1 MTPIRQLTVIGMGL
15 IGSSLAQALR
25 AAGAVERVVAVGRD
39 EATPQRAVALGV
51 ADEGSTDP
59 AAAVAGADMVVIG
72 VPLGAV
78 RGVLAAIAEA
88 LPPEAVI
95 TDVGSVKGSV
105 VADARAVFGELPPRF
120 VPGHP
125 VAGTERSG
133 VEAGFAELFRGRR
146 VILTPAAETDSDALE
161 RVRAM
166 WAATGAETIEMDVAH
181 HDRMLAATSHLP
193 HLLAY
198 GLVDT
203 LGRWDA
209 SHEVFQYAAGGFR
222 DFTRI
227 ASSDPVMWRDICL
240 ANREA
245 LLETLAHYREDLEAL
260 TRQVCEADGEGLAEV
275 FARAKA
281 TRDEYRYVFEK

>member
-25 AAGAVERVVAVGRD
+25 AAGAVERVVAVGRG
-39 EATPQRAVALGV
+39 EATPRQAVALGV
-51 ADEGSTDP
+51 ADEGSTDA
-59 AAAVAGADMVVIG
+59 AAAVAAADMVVIG

-78 RGVLAAIAEA
+78 RGVLDSIAEA
-88 LPPEAVI
+88 LPQDAVI

-133 VEAGFAELFRGRR
+133 VGAGFAELFRGRR
-146 VILTPAAETDSDALE
+146 VILTPAAETDPDALE

-260 TRQVCEADGEGLAEV
+260 TRRVREGDGEGLAEV